1 MEFSGF
7 SFYEPFRKY
16 KWKETGQT
24 FKNVSD
30 WRYLVSRIKRHIY
43 QPSFICQLGSSKLC
57 NKSGNLVILLVQP
70 NLRTS
75 NSGTR
80 LTFWKSKLG
89 GFLSSYDNLWGFKNK
104 QRTKCSLKKTK
115 LLDLDLNSTEDMF
128 EVWSDLCMPVC
139 GLGWTPRPWPARSE
153 HYHWTSPSAFG
164 PSLERLGKTL
174 GLGLECDVRI
184 CKNLQRQENSL

>member
-1 MEFSGF
+1 MIEKNRDLIILNKMFKDYRAPRYSLSLPGQDLGGKSVTITIAKILEFSGF

-139 GLGWTPRPWPARSE
+139 GLG
-153 HYHWTSPSAFG
+153 
-164 PSLERLGKTL
+164 
-174 GLGLECDVRI
+174 
-184 CKNLQRQENSL
+184 

>member
-1 MEFSGF
+1 MGGKSVTITIAKILEFSGF

-139 GLGWTPRPWPARSE
+139 GLG
-153 HYHWTSPSAFG
+153 
-164 PSLERLGKTL
+164 
-174 GLGLECDVRI
+174 
-184 CKNLQRQENSL
+184 